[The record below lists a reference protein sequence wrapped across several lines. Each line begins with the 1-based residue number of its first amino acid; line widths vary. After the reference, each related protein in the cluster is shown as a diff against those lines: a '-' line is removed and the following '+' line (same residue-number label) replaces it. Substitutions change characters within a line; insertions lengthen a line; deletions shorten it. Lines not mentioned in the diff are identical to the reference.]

1 MDRLETWSEL
11 KSRIATLAI
20 AIPALVIGL
29 MFLPPSGFGI
39 LIGITIVLSSWEYTS
54 ITLGAGHR
62 SVQIMSSLGALAVG
76 IAIYVTGTKPTGPNN
91 EVVIATLAGV
101 VIVLFVA
108 NLFVRQD
115 VKSASLRLGSSLVS
129 LLYCGVLPAH
139 LALLRRDAGVLW
151 IGLAL
156 IITWGSD
163 IAAYLVGKSIG
174 KHKLA
179 PQISPNKTVE
189 GAIAGFVAALVGV
202 LILKLMLMKT
212 LSLGHVLLLVAP
224 ANVLA
229 QLGDLCESLI
239 KRSGGVKD
247 SSGIIP
253 GHGGV
258 LDIMDGLCFAAPWLY
273 YFHRYL
279 T

>member
-1 MDRLETWSEL
+1 MIRLEKWPDL

-29 MFLPPSGFGI
+29 LFLPPSGFGI
-39 LIGITIVLSSWEYTS
+39 LIGITIVLSSWEHTS

-62 SVQIMSSLGALAVG
+62 AVQVMSGLGALVVG
-76 IAIYVTGTKPTGPNN
+76 IAIYVTSTKPTEPNG
-91 EVVIATLAGV
+91 EVVIATLTGA
-101 VIVLFVA
+101 VIVLFVT
-108 NLFVRQD
+108 NLFVSQD
-115 VKSASLRLGSSLVS
+115 VKSASSRLGSSLVP
-129 LLYCGVLPAH
+129 LVYCGVLPAH
-139 LALLRRDAGVLW
+139 LALLRHDAGVLW

-156 IITWGSD
+156 IVTWGSD

-179 PQISPNKTVE
+179 PLMSPNKTFE
-189 GAIAGFVAALVGV
+189 GAIASFVAAVVGV
-202 LILKLMLMKT
+202 LILKLLYMKT
-212 LSLGHVLLLVAP
+212 LSLGHALLLAVL

-229 QLGDLCESLI
+229 QLGDLWESLI

-258 LDIMDGLCFAAPWLY
+258 LDVMDGLCFAAPWLY
-273 YFHRYL
+273 YSHRYL
-279 T
+279 V

>member
-1 MDRLETWSEL
+1 MIRLEKWSDL

-29 MFLPPSGFGI
+29 LFLPPFGFGI
-39 LIGITIVLSSWEYTS
+39 LIGIIIVLASWEYTS

-62 SVQIMSSLGALAVG
+62 AEQIVSSLGALAVG
-76 IAIYVTGTKPTGPNN
+76 IAMYMTGTKPTEPNVD
-91 EVVIATLAGV
+91 VVIATFAGA
-101 VIVLFVA
+101 VIVLFVT

-115 VKSASLRLGSSLVS
+115 VKSASWRLGSSLVP
-129 LLYCGVLPAH
+129 LVYCGVLPAH
-139 LALLRRDAGVLW
+139 IALLHRDAGVLW

-156 IITWGSD
+156 IVTWGSD

-174 KHKLA
+174 KYKLA
-179 PQISPNKTVE
+179 PLMSPNKTVE
-189 GAIAGFVAALVGV
+189 GAIAGFVAAVVGV
-202 LILKLMLMKT
+202 LILKLILMKT
-212 LSLGHVLLLVAP
+212 LNLSHVLLLAAP

-239 KRSGGVKD
+239 KRSGGIKD

-258 LDIMDGLCFAAPWLY
+258 LDIMDGLCFAAPWVY
-273 YFHRYL
+273 YFHRYFI
-279 T
+279 